1 MSRARSTSRLGRI
14 QPPLRRVLAID
25 AGSRKF
31 KLLLAQSDFGRVRV
45 IKEEEI
51 DLHAEGLVSADET
64 KAYLQERLDQW
75 GRPPLAL
82 VLPQHVTISQVIDL
96 PPAPES
102 EAEKLIH
109 DEMVKLSG
117 VSESGIVHDFVRIHS
132 PSENKQR
139 FWVTL
144 CQEGNI
150 RERILKLGLENED
163 LCEVTTTANALTTA
177 YQATSTPASRAILI
191 HVGAQTTVVVILLD
205 GQATASASF
214 QMGGD
219 FLTRALARALNCSE
233 EKAESLKEHT
243 DFFTGPDASAEF
255 VTSMEGWAAE
265 LKRQLN
271 DWFADNPGLASQ
283 AATFE
288 LIGGGGVLQQ
298 PGFLEYLRHEASLS
312 IRPWPKKCNPPII
325 SPSDGFEVAFGT
337 ALQALGCSR
346 QPVSLLP
353 EDFRQAWRKRLDR
366 QRIEFASIIL
376 LVICALVLSIATWHK
391 VSLVDRK
398 KSLLAKVSA
407 GQETVT
413 ANETL
418 SGALV
423 TDYEVLRPV
432 FAAQKYTLDTLETL
446 ALLQNSRSN
455 RSFWFV
461 VVADQQSYFSTPP
474 PPPSTNRPARTNI
487 SASLPDRPTPYGAAT
502 NTSMAKLGLIA
513 ELSVPEDAEPARNM
527 LSELVAELRKDKLFS
542 KADLLSDDLRRNAAD
557 PKVVLPE
564 RHFVLA
570 LDFAETD
577 YQQPVKIK
585 APLVRRSEWRSRAP
599 LIQRRSEAVP

>member
-1 MSRARSTSRLGRI
+1 M
-14 QPPLRRVLAID
+14 LAID

-45 IKEEEI
+45 VKEEEI
-51 DLHAEGLVSADET
+51 DLHEEGLVSADET

-82 VLPQHVTISQVIDL
+82 VLPQHITISQVIDL

-109 DEMVKLSG
+109 DETVKLSG
-117 VSESGIVHDFVRIHS
+117 VSDSRIVHDFVRIHS
-132 PSENKQR
+132 PAENKQR

-177 YQATSTPASRAILI
+177 YQATATPASRAILI

-205 GQATASASF
+205 GQAAASASF

-219 FLTRALARALNCSE
+219 FLTRALARALNSSE

-243 DFFTGPDASAEF
+243 DFFSGPDASAEF
-255 VTSMEGWAAE
+255 ITSVEGWAAE

-271 DWFADNPGLASQ
+271 DWFADNPGLATQ
-283 AATFE
+283 ATTFE

-298 PGFLEYLRHEASLS
+298 PGFLEYLRNEASLN
-312 IRPWPKKCNPPII
+312 IHPWPKKSDPSII

-353 EDFRQAWRKRLDR
+353 EDFRQAWQKRLDR
-366 QRIEFASIIL
+366 QRIEFASCIL
-376 LVICALVLSIATWHK
+376 LVLCALMLSIATWHK
-391 VSLVDRK
+391 LSLVDRK
-398 KSLLAKVSA
+398 KSLLAKVTA
-407 GQETVT
+407 GQETVLS
-413 ANETL
+413 NETL

-461 VVADQQSYFSTPP
+461 VVADQQSYFNTPP
-474 PPPSTNRPARTNI
+474 PPPSTNRPARTNL
-487 SASLPDRPTPYGAAT
+487 SASLPDRPTPSGAVT
-502 NTSMAKLGLIA
+502 NVSPAKPGLIA
-513 ELSVPEDAEPARNM
+513 ELSVPEDAEHARSM
-527 LSELVAELRKDKLFS
+527 LSELVGELRKDKLFS
-542 KADLLSDDLRRNAAD
+542 KADLLSDDLRRSAAD
-557 PKVVLPE
+557 PKVMLPE
-564 RHFVLA
+564 RHFVLS

-585 APLVRRSEWRSRAP
+585 APLVKRSEWRSRVPA
-599 LIQRRSEAVP
+599 IRRRSESAQ

>member
-1 MSRARSTSRLGRI
+1 M
-14 QPPLRRVLAID
+14 QPPVRRVLAID

-45 IKEEEI
+45 IQEEEI
-51 DLHAEGLVSADET
+51 DLHEEGLVSADET

-82 VLPQHVTISQVIDL
+82 VLPQHLTISQVIDL

-109 DEMVKLSG
+109 DETVKLSG
-117 VSESGIVHDFVRIHS
+117 VSDSRIVYDFIRIQS
-132 PSENKQR
+132 PAEKKQR

-144 CQEGNI
+144 CQEGDI

-177 YQATSTPASRAILI
+177 YQASATPAPRAILI

-233 EKAESLKEHT
+233 EKAESLKGHT
-243 DFFTGPDASAEF
+243 DYFSGPDASTEF
-255 VTSMEGWAAE
+255 VTSAEGWAAE

-283 AATFE
+283 ASTFE

-298 PGFLEYLRHEASLS
+298 PGFLAYLRNEASLN
-312 IRPWPKKCNPPII
+312 IHPWPKKSDPAIP

-337 ALQALGCSR
+337 ALQALGNSR

-353 EDFRQAWRKRLDR
+353 EDYRQAWRKRLDR
-366 QRIEFASIIL
+366 QRIEFASVIL
-376 LVICALVLSIATWHK
+376 LVLCALMLLIATWHQL
-391 VSLVDRK
+391 SLVERK
-398 KSLLAKVSA
+398 KSLLAKVTA
-407 GQETVT
+407 GREAVS

-418 SGALV
+418 SGALL

-455 RSFWFV
+455 RSLWFV
-461 VVADQQSYFSTPP
+461 VVADQQSYFNTPL
-474 PPPSTNRPARTNI
+474 PPPSTNRPARTNVTLT
-487 SASLPDRPTPYGAAT
+487 LPDRPPSSGAIT
-502 NTSMAKLGLIA
+502 NASPAKLGLIA
-513 ELSVPEDAEPARNM
+513 ELSVPEDAEHARSM
-527 LSELVAELRKDKLFS
+527 LSELVSDLRKNKLFA

-557 PKVVLPE
+557 PKVVLPD
-564 RHFVLA
+564 RHFVLS

-577 YQQPVKIK
+577 YQQPVK
-585 APLVRRSEWRSRAP
+585 ARTPLVKRSEWRSRTPAT
-599 LIQRRSEAVP
+599 QRKSEPSP